1 MRLFRLAI
9 APALAAITLAALTS
23 VSLAAPPSDRAAT
36 DEVQVRLISDS
47 TQVAPGQTLLLA
59 LEQKIAPHWHTYWK
73 NPGDSGQ
80 PTSIEWKLPQ
90 GATAGDILWPAP
102 KRFDVGPITNYGYED
117 RVVLLTEIR
126 LPQGLTPG
134 STATIG
140 AEATWL
146 VCREECIPQQATL
159 SLSLPVGPTA
169 KPSLEHSA
177 LAAARA
183 ALPGPAPFAAV
194 ARLEGRDLIVSWPS
208 TGAGGASA
216 REVRQALFLPEAW
229 GRIQHAAKPQLARDG
244 QQWRLRMPVGDEPA
258 SAGKPLDG
266 LLLIDGQA
274 WAVSLPVSGS
284 LHTGGGALPSNTANA
299 TNATNAGNAG
309 NAANAT
315 NPATSPAATTTKT
328 PGATATA
335 TAGATAGA
343 VEAAGL
349 GLWAAMGLAL
359 IGGLILNLMPCVFP
373 VLAIKALGFLH
384 GSASTHRRQGLAYTA
399 GVLAAFAALGAVLLA
414 LRGAGTGVGW
424 GFQFQS
430 PLFVLLLAWLM
441 FVLGLSLAGLLSIGG
456 GFAGV
461 GQGLAEKPGLT
472 GSFFTGVL
480 ATVVATPCT
489 APFMGAAMAY
499 ALAQPA
505 VELMAVFLA
514 LGLGL
519 ALPYLALAWWPAL
532 QRRMPRPGPWMDLLK
547 QALAFPMFAAAIWL
561 VWVIAQQAG
570 PMGVLVA
577 LAGMGLLALAAWIR
591 TVSRHATPRWRWTG
605 AGAALAAV
613 VAAAALVPTLGVVA
627 GEDVAVR
634 SGGSGSTSGP
644 SASADHE
651 PYSPERL
658 AQLRA
663 QGKPVFVNLTASWC
677 ITCLVNERVALST
690 DEVREAFAR
699 EGVTYLKGDWT
710 RQDPRITELLKQHDR
725 SGVPLYLFY
734 PAGTGSDAQVLP
746 QLLTP
751 GIVTTALRGGA
762 A

>member
-9 APALAAITLAALTS
+9 APVLAAITLATFTS
-23 VSLAAPPSDRAAT
+23 ASLAAPPSDRAAT

-90 GATAGDILWPAP
+90 GATASDILWPAP

-284 LHTGGGALPSNTANA
+284 LDAGGGTAPANTAS
-299 TNATNAGNAG
+299 TTK
-309 NAANAT
+309 
-315 NPATSPAATTTKT
+315 SPAATTTTT
-328 PGATATA
+328 PGAAT
-335 TAGATAGA
+335 GATGA

-384 GSASTHRRQGLAYTA
+384 GNASTHRRQGLAYTA
-399 GVLAAFAALGAVLLA
+399 GVLTAFAALGAVLLA

-441 FVLGLSLAGLLSIGG
+441 FVLGLSLAGLLSIGA

-613 VAAAALVPTLGVVA
+613 VAAAALVPTLGTVA

-690 DEVREAFAR
+690 DEVRQAFVR

-734 PAGTGSDAQVLP
+734 PAGMGSDAQVLP

>member
-9 APALAAITLAALTS
+9 APVLAAITLATFTS
-23 VSLAAPPSDRAAT
+23 ASLAAPPSDRAAT

-90 GATAGDILWPAP
+90 GATASDILWPAP

-134 STATIG
+134 STAMIG
-140 AEATWL
+140 ADATWL

-159 SLSLPVGPTA
+159 SLSLPVGTGP
-169 KPSLEHSA
+169 KPSPEKGTLV
-177 LAAARA
+177 AARA
-183 ALPGPAPFAAV
+183 ALPGPAPFAAT
-194 ARLEGRDLIVSWPS
+194 ARLEGRDLIVNWPAA
-208 TGAGGASA
+208 GAGGASA

-284 LHTGGGALPSNTANA
+284 LDAGGGTAPANTASTA
-299 TNATNAGNAG
+299 K
-309 NAANAT
+309 
-315 NPATSPAATTTKT
+315 SPAATTTTT
-328 PGATATA
+328 PGAAT
-335 TAGATAGA
+335 GATGA
-343 VEAAGL
+343 VEADGL

-399 GVLAAFAALGAVLLA
+399 GVLVAFAALGAMLLA

-441 FVLGLSLAGLLSIGG
+441 FVLGLSLAGLLSIGA

-461 GQGLAEKPGLT
+461 GQGLAEKPGLS

-613 VAAAALVPTLGVVA
+613 VAAAALVPTLGTVA
-627 GEDVAVR
+627 GEDVAR
-634 SGGSGSTSGP
+634 AGGSGSTSGP

-690 DEVREAFAR
+690 DEVREAFVR

>member
-9 APALAAITLAALTS
+9 VPAFAAITLAALTS
-23 VSLAAPPSDRAAT
+23 ASLAAPPSDRAAT

-90 GATAGDILWPAP
+90 GATASDILWPAP

-159 SLSLPVGPTA
+159 SLSLPVGTGP
-169 KPSLEHSA
+169 KPSPEKGSLV
-177 LAAARA
+177 AARA
-183 ALPGPAPFAAV
+183 ALPGPAPFAAA
-194 ARLEGRDLIVSWPS
+194 ARLEGRDLIVSWPAA
-208 TGAGGASA
+208 GAGGASA

-284 LHTGGGALPSNTANA
+284 LDAGGGTAPANTASTA
-299 TNATNAGNAG
+299 K
-309 NAANAT
+309 
-315 NPATSPAATTTKT
+315 SPAATTTTT
-328 PGATATA
+328 PGAAT
-335 TAGATAGA
+335 GATGA
-343 VEAAGL
+343 VEADGL

-441 FVLGLSLAGLLSIGG
+441 FVLGLSLAGLLSIGA

-591 TVSRHATPRWRWTG
+591 TVSRHATPRWQWTG
-605 AGAALAAV
+605 AGAALATV
-613 VAAAALVPTLGVVA
+613 VAAAALVPTLGTVA
-627 GEDVAVR
+627 GENVARV
-634 SGGSGSTSGP
+634 GGSGSTSGP

-690 DEVREAFAR
+690 DEVREAFVR

>member
-9 APALAAITLAALTS
+9 APAFAAITLAALTS
-23 VSLAAPPSDRAAT
+23 ASLAAPPSDRAAT

-90 GATAGDILWPAP
+90 GATASDILWPAP

-134 STATIG
+134 SIATIG

-183 ALPGPAPFAAV
+183 ALPGPAPFAAA
-194 ARLEGRDLIVSWPS
+194 ARLEGRDLILSWPS
-208 TGAGGASA
+208 TGAGGASV

-229 GRIQHAAKPQLARDG
+229 GRIQHAAKPQLDRDG

-266 LLLIDGQA
+266 LLLVDGQA

-284 LHTGGGALPSNTANA
+284 LDAGGGTAPANAANTGNTANA
-299 TNATNAGNAG
+299 ANAG
-309 NAANAT
+309 NAANTAS
-315 NPATSPAATTTKT
+315 AAKSPAATTTTT
-328 PGATATA
+328 PGAAT
-335 TAGATAGA
+335 GATGA
-343 VEAAGL
+343 VEADGL

-441 FVLGLSLAGLLSIGG
+441 FVLGLSLAGLLSIGS

-591 TVSRHATPRWRWTG
+591 TVSRHATPRWQWTG

-613 VAAAALVPTLGVVA
+613 VAAAALVPTLGGVA

-634 SGGSGSTSGP
+634 GGGSGSASGP

-690 DEVREAFAR
+690 DEVRQAFVR

>member
-9 APALAAITLAALTS
+9 APALAAITFAALTS
-23 VSLAAPPSDRAAT
+23 ASLAAPPSDRAAT

-90 GATAGDILWPAP
+90 GATASDILWPAP

-284 LHTGGGALPSNTANA
+284 LDAGGGTAPANTAS
-299 TNATNAGNAG
+299 TTK
-309 NAANAT
+309 
-315 NPATSPAATTTKT
+315 SPAATTTTT
-328 PGATATA
+328 PGAAT
-335 TAGATAGA
+335 GATGA

-384 GSASTHRRQGLAYTA
+384 GNASTHRRQGLAYTA
-399 GVLAAFAALGAVLLA
+399 GVLTAFAALGAVLLA

-441 FVLGLSLAGLLSIGG
+441 FVLGLSLAGLLSIGA

-591 TVSRHATPRWRWTG
+591 TVSRHATPRWQWTG

-613 VAAAALVPTLGVVA
+613 VAAAALVPTLGTVA
-627 GEDVAVR
+627 GEDVAR

>member
-9 APALAAITLAALTS
+9 APVLAAITLATFTS
-23 VSLAAPPSDRAAT
+23 ASLAAPPSDRAAT

-90 GATAGDILWPAP
+90 GATASDILWPAP

-159 SLSLPVGPTA
+159 SLSLPVGTGP
-169 KPSLEHSA
+169 KPSPEKGSLV
-177 LAAARA
+177 AARA
-183 ALPGPAPFAAV
+183 ALPGPAPFAAA
-194 ARLEGRDLIVSWPS
+194 ARLEGRDLIVSWPAA
-208 TGAGGASA
+208 GAGGASA

-229 GRIQHAAKPQLARDG
+229 GRIQHAAKPQLDRDG

-274 WAVSLPVSGS
+274 WTVSLPVSGNLDS
-284 LHTGGGALPSNTANA
+284 GGGSAPANTASTA
-299 TNATNAGNAG
+299 K
-309 NAANAT
+309 
-315 NPATSPAATTTKT
+315 SPAATTTTT
-328 PGATATA
+328 PGAVT
-335 TAGATAGA
+335 GATGA

-441 FVLGLSLAGLLSIGG
+441 FVLGLSLAGLLSIGA

-591 TVSRHATPRWRWTG
+591 TVSRHATPRWQWTG

-613 VAAAALVPTLGVVA
+613 VAAAALVPTLGTMA
-627 GEDVAVR
+627 GEDIA
-634 SGGSGSTSGP
+634 SGGGSGSTSGP

-690 DEVREAFAR
+690 DEVRQAFVR

>member
-9 APALAAITLAALTS
+9 APVLAAITLATFTS
-23 VSLAAPPSDRAAT
+23 ASLAAPPSDRAAT

-90 GATAGDILWPAP
+90 GATASDILWPAP

-140 AEATWL
+140 ADATWL

-159 SLSLPVGPTA
+159 SLSLPVGTGP
-169 KPSLEHSA
+169 KPSPEKGTLV
-177 LAAARA
+177 AARA
-183 ALPGPAPFAAV
+183 ALPGPAPFAAT
-194 ARLEGRDLIVSWPS
+194 ARLEGRDLIVNWPAA
-208 TGAGGASA
+208 GAGGASA

-229 GRIQHAAKPQLARDG
+229 GRIQHAAKPQLDRDG

-284 LHTGGGALPSNTANA
+284 LDAGGGTAPANTASTA
-299 TNATNAGNAG
+299 K
-309 NAANAT
+309 
-315 NPATSPAATTTKT
+315 SPAATTTTT
-328 PGATATA
+328 PGAAT
-335 TAGATAGA
+335 GATGA
-343 VEAAGL
+343 VEADGL

-441 FVLGLSLAGLLSIGG
+441 FVLGLSLAGLLSIGA

-461 GQGLAEKPGLT
+461 GQGLAEKPGFT

-532 QRRMPRPGPWMDLLK
+532 QRRMPRPGPWMDVLK

-591 TVSRHATPRWRWTG
+591 TVSRHATPRWQWTG

-613 VAAAALVPTLGVVA
+613 VAAAALVPTLGGVA

-690 DEVREAFAR
+690 DEVREAFVR

-734 PAGTGSDAQVLP
+734 PAGTGNDAQVLP

>member
-9 APALAAITLAALTS
+9 APAFAAITLATFTS
-23 VSLAAPPSDRAAT
+23 ASLAAPPSDRAAT

-90 GATAGDILWPAP
+90 GATASDILWPAP

-126 LPQGLTPG
+126 LPQGLPPG

-140 AEATWL
+140 ADATWL

-159 SLSLPVGPTA
+159 SLSLPVGTGP
-169 KPSLEHSA
+169 KPSPEKGSLV
-177 LAAARA
+177 AARA
-183 ALPGPAPFAAV
+183 ALPGPAPFAAA
-194 ARLEGRDLIVSWPS
+194 ARLEGRDLIVSWPAA
-208 TGAGGASA
+208 GAGGASA

-229 GRIQHAAKPQLARDG
+229 GRIQHAAKPQLDRDG

-284 LHTGGGALPSNTANA
+284 LDAGGGTAPANTASTA
-299 TNATNAGNAG
+299 K
-309 NAANAT
+309 
-315 NPATSPAATTTKT
+315 SPAATTTTT
-328 PGATATA
+328 PGAAT
-335 TAGATAGA
+335 GATGA
-343 VEAAGL
+343 VEADGL

-399 GVLAAFAALGAVLLA
+399 GVLVAFAALGAMLLA

-441 FVLGLSLAGLLSIGG
+441 FVLGLSLAGLLSIGA

-461 GQGLAEKPGLT
+461 GQGLAEKPGFT

-591 TVSRHATPRWRWTG
+591 TVSRHATPRWQWTG

-613 VAAAALVPTLGVVA
+613 VAAAALVPTLGTVA
-627 GEDVAVR
+627 GEDVAR
-634 SGGSGSTSGP
+634 AGGSGSTSGP

-690 DEVREAFAR
+690 DEVREAFVR

>member
-1 MRLFRLAI
+1 MQRLRSV
-9 APALAAITLAALTS
+9 AATTLAALTTFGTAMANAQ
-23 VSLAAPPSDRAAT
+23 LPPDHAAT
-36 DEVQVRLISDS
+36 DEVQVRLISAS
-47 TQVAPGQTLLLA
+47 SQVAPGQTLLLA
-59 LEQKIAPHWHTYWK
+59 LEQRIAPHWHTYWK

-80 PTSIEWKLPQ
+80 PTSIEWSLPE
-90 GATAGDILWPAP
+90 GATAGEILWPAP

-117 RVVLLTEIR
+117 KVLLLTQVR
-126 LPQGLTPG
+126 LPQDLTPG
-134 STATIG
+134 TTATVS
-140 AEATWL
+140 AQATWL
-146 VCREECIPQQATL
+146 VCREECIPQQAGL
-159 SLSLPVGPTA
+159 SLSLPVGTKETA
-169 KPSLEHSA
+169 STDAPA
-177 LAAARA
+177 LFSARA
-183 ALPGPAPFAAV
+183 GLPGKLPFQAA
-194 ARLEGRDLIVSWPS
+194 ARLEGRELVVTWP
-208 TGAGGASA
+208 ASA
-216 REVRQALFLPEAW
+216 VTDVKQALFMPQDW
-229 GRIQHAAKPQLARDG
+229 GRIQHAARPQLDRMGDD
-244 QQWRLRMPVGDEPA
+244 WRLRVPVGDEPA
-258 SAGKPLDG
+258 KAGKPLEG
-266 LLLIDGQA
+266 LLLVDGKA
-274 WAVSLPVSGS
+274 WEVSLPV
-284 LHTGGGALPSNTANA
+284 TGALTA
-299 TNATNAGNAG
+299 
-309 NAANAT
+309 
-315 NPATSPAATTTKT
+315 PTSTAVPTTTPASPT
-328 PGATATA
+328 LVSPSSRD
-335 TAGATAGA
+335 AGI
-343 VEAAGL
+343 GL
-349 GLWAAMGLAL
+349 LSAMGLAL

-384 GSASTHRRQGLAYTA
+384 GNAGEHRRQGLAYTA
-399 GVLAAFAALGAVLLA
+399 GVLMAFAALGGVLLA
-414 LRGAGTGVGW
+414 LRSAGGSVGW
-424 GFQFQS
+424 GFQFHS

-441 FVLGLSLAGLLSIGG
+441 FVLGLSLAGQLQIGA

-461 GQGLAEKPGLT
+461 GQGLASKPGLA

-505 VELMAVFLA
+505 VELMAVFLS

-532 QRRMPRPGPWMDLLK
+532 QRRMPRPGVWMDVLK

-591 TVSRHATPRWRWTG
+591 SVSRNATSRWRWTG
-605 AGAALAAV
+605 AGAAIASLA
-613 VAAAALVPTLGVVA
+613 AAAALLPTLTAVG
-627 GEDVAVR
+627 GEGSPSATT
-634 SGGSGSTSGP
+634 SGSSLRA
-644 SASADHE
+644 ASVDQE

-690 DEVREAFAR
+690 DEVRDAF
-699 EGVTYLKGDWT
+699 EKQGVTYLKGDWT
-710 RQDPRITELLKQHDR
+710 RQDPRITDLLKQHDR

-751 GIVTTALRGGA
+751 GIVTTALRAGTT
-762 A
+762 

>member
-1 MRLFRLAI
+1 MRLVPLNLLRSAAATTFV
-9 APALAAITLAALTS
+9 ALVTLASAAD
-23 VSLAAPPSDRAAT
+23 AAPPTDRSAT
-36 DEVQVRLISDS
+36 DEVQVRLISAS
-47 TQVAPGQTLLLA
+47 SQVAPGQTLLLA
-59 LEQKIAPHWHTYWK
+59 LEQRIAPHWHTYWK

-80 PTSIEWKLPQ
+80 PTSIEWTLPK
-90 GATAGDILWPAP
+90 GATAGQILWPAP

-117 RVVLLTEIR
+117 QVLLLTEVR
-126 LPQGLTPG
+126 LPQDLTPG
-134 STATIG
+134 QTTTVT
-140 AEATWL
+140 AEASWL

-159 SLSLPVGPTA
+159 ALSIPIGAAA
-169 KPSLEHSA
+169 KDSA
-177 LAAARA
+177 EATILSTARA
-183 ALPGPAPFAAV
+183 ALPGKASFQAA
-194 ARLEGRDLIVSWPS
+194 ARLEGKDLLVTWP
-208 TGAGGASA
+208 ASA
-216 REVRQALFLPEAW
+216 TPEVKQALFMPQDW
-229 GRIQHAAKPQLARDG
+229 GRMQHAAKPQLDRVGDD
-244 QQWRLRMPVGDEPA
+244 WRLRAPVGEAPA
-258 SAGKPLDG
+258 PAGKPLNG
-266 LLLIDGQA
+266 LLLVDGQA
-274 WAVSLPVSGS
+274 WEVSLPVSG
-284 LHTGGGALPSNTANA
+284 TAP
-299 TNATNAGNAG
+299 TST
-309 NAANAT
+309 T
-315 NPATSPAATTTKT
+315 PATVVT
-328 PGATATA
+328 PVEAS
-335 TAGATAGA
+335 TAGTSSASGSSIS
-343 VEAAGL
+343 
-349 GLWAAMGLAL
+349 LWGAMGLAL

-384 GSASTHRRQGLAYTA
+384 GNAGEHRRQGLAYTA
-399 GVLAAFAALGAVLLA
+399 GVLIAFAALGGVLLA
-414 LRGAGTGVGW
+414 LRGAGGSVGW
-424 GFQFQS
+424 GFQFHS

-441 FVLGLSLAGLLSIGG
+441 FVLGLSLAGQLQIGA

-461 GQGLAEKPGLT
+461 GQGLASKPGLS

-505 VELMAVFLA
+505 AELMAVFLS

-532 QRRMPRPGPWMDLLK
+532 QRRMPRPGVWMDVLK

-591 TVSRHATPRWRWTG
+591 SVSRNASSRWQWTG
-605 AGAALAAV
+605 TGAAIASL
-613 VAAAALVPTLGVVA
+613 VAAAALLPMLSAIGGTESPDA
-627 GEDVAVR
+627 AT
-634 SGGSGSTSGP
+634 SGGP
-644 SASADHE
+644 QRAAAADHE

-690 DEVREAFAR
+690 DEVRDAF
-699 EGVTYLKGDWT
+699 EKQGVTYLKGDWT

-734 PAGTGSDAQVLP
+734 PAGTGSGAQVLP

-751 GIVTTALRGGA
+751 GIVTTALRAGTS
-762 A
+762 

>member
-1 MRLFRLAI
+1 MNFLRSAVASLVASTTTHASNVIALGMLAS
-9 APALAAITLAALTS
+9 LA
-23 VSLAAPPSDRAAT
+23 SLMSTANAAPPTDRSAT
-36 DEVQVRLISDS
+36 DEVEVRLISAS
-47 TQVAPGQTLLLA
+47 SQVAPGQTLLLA
-59 LEQKIAPHWHTYWK
+59 LEQRIAPHWHTYWK

-80 PTSIEWKLPQ
+80 PTSIEWTLPKS
-90 GATAGDILWPAP
+90 ATAGDILWPAP

-117 RVVLLTEIR
+117 KVLLLTEVR
-126 LPQGLTPG
+126 LPQDLAPG
-134 STATIG
+134 STATVN
-140 AEATWL
+140 ADATWL

-159 SLSLPVGPTA
+159 SLSLPVGTA
-169 KPSLEHSA
+169 AKDSTDASA
-177 LAAARA
+177 LSMARA
-183 ALPGPAPFAAV
+183 ALPRKASFPAAA
-194 ARLEGRDLIVSWPS
+194 RIEGRDLLVTWPVSAVP
-208 TGAGGASA
+208 
-216 REVRQALFLPEAW
+216 EVKQALFMPQDW
-229 GRIQHAAKPQLARDG
+229 GRIQHAAKPQLDRAGED
-244 QQWRLRMPVGDEPA
+244 WRLRVPVGDEPA
-258 SAGKPLDG
+258 TAGKPMNG
-266 LLLIDGQA
+266 LLLLDGKA
-274 WAVSLPVSGS
+274 WEVSLPVTGVATAPTPTTASQNTTPAIPGLSGS
-284 LHTGGGALPSNTANA
+284 PSLASS
-299 TNATNAGNAG
+299 GSG
-309 NAANAT
+309 
-315 NPATSPAATTTKT
+315 
-328 PGATATA
+328 
-335 TAGATAGA
+335 
-343 VEAAGL
+343 EADIS
-349 GLWAAMGLAL
+349 LWTAMGLAL
-359 IGGLILNLMPCVFP
+359 VGGLILNLMPCVFP

-384 GSASTHRRQGLAYTA
+384 GNASDHRRQGLAYTA

-414 LRGAGTGVGW
+414 LRGAGDSVGW
-424 GFQFQS
+424 GFQFHS

-441 FVLGLSLAGLLSIGG
+441 FVLGLSLAGQLQIGA

-461 GQGLAEKPGLT
+461 GEGLASKPGLT

-532 QRRMPRPGPWMDLLK
+532 QRRMPRPGVWMDVLK

-591 TVSRHATPRWRWTG
+591 SVSRNASSRWQWTG
-605 AGAALAAV
+605 AGAAIASLAAV
-613 VAAAALVPTLGVVA
+613 AALLPTLSAISGTDSPGATTSSGVARNA
-627 GEDVAVR
+627 GV
-634 SGGSGSTSGP
+634 
-644 SASADHE
+644 DHE

-690 DEVREAFAR
+690 DEVREAF
-699 EGVTYLKGDWT
+699 EKQGVTYLKGDWT
-710 RQDPRITELLKQHDR
+710 RQDPRITDLLKQHDR

-734 PAGTGSDAQVLP
+734 PAGTGGAAQVLP

-751 GIVTTALRGGA
+751 GIVTTALKAGPS
-762 A
+762 

>member
-9 APALAAITLAALTS
+9 APVLAAITLATFTS
-23 VSLAAPPSDRAAT
+23 ASLAAPPSDRAAT

-90 GATAGDILWPAP
+90 GATASDILWPAP

-134 STATIG
+134 STAMIG
-140 AEATWL
+140 ADATWL

-159 SLSLPVGPTA
+159 SLSLPVGTGP
-169 KPSLEHSA
+169 KPSPEKGTLV
-177 LAAARA
+177 AARA
-183 ALPGPAPFAAV
+183 ALPGPAPFAAT
-194 ARLEGRDLIVSWPS
+194 ARLEGRDLIVNWPAA
-208 TGAGGASA
+208 GAGGASA

-284 LHTGGGALPSNTANA
+284 LDAGGGTAPANTASTA
-299 TNATNAGNAG
+299 K
-309 NAANAT
+309 
-315 NPATSPAATTTKT
+315 SPAATTTTT
-328 PGATATA
+328 PGAAT
-335 TAGATAGA
+335 GATGA
-343 VEAAGL
+343 VEADGL

-399 GVLAAFAALGAVLLA
+399 GVLVAFAALGAMLLA

-441 FVLGLSLAGLLSIGG
+441 FVLGLSLAGLLSIGA

-461 GQGLAEKPGLT
+461 GQGLAEKPGLS

-577 LAGMGLLALAAWIR
+577 L
-591 TVSRHATPRWRWTG
+591 
-605 AGAALAAV
+605 
-613 VAAAALVPTLGVVA
+613 
-627 GEDVAVR
+627 
-634 SGGSGSTSGP
+634 
-644 SASADHE
+644 
-651 PYSPERL
+651 
-658 AQLRA
+658 
-663 QGKPVFVNLTASWC
+663 
-677 ITCLVNERVALST
+677 
-690 DEVREAFAR
+690 
-699 EGVTYLKGDWT
+699 
-710 RQDPRITELLKQHDR
+710 
-725 SGVPLYLFY
+725 
-734 PAGTGSDAQVLP
+734 
-746 QLLTP
+746 
-751 GIVTTALRGGA
+751 
-762 A
+762 